1 MKWNCHITAKVSKKF
16 YVPRLLKR
24 PGVQEQDL
32 VKVFR
37 GRVRQIEQSPRKKR
51 ALKIIYPNSSYS
63 QALSL
68 ANETTL
74 SNRREHICHKFMAE
88 MTDTRD
94 HALSCLVSTTV
105 KVLIHLKL
113 DLVLLDHSIRS

>member
-1 MKWNCHITAKVSKKF
+1 MRPLYIGNQIVERISSNKLLGVIINENLKWNCHVDYITAKVSKKL
-16 YVPRLLKR
+16 YVRRLLKR
-24 PGVQEQDL
+24 AGVQEQDL

-74 SNRREHICHKFMAE
+74 SKRREHIVINLWL
-88 MTDTRD
+88 R
-94 HALSCLVSTTV
+94 
-105 KVLIHLKL
+105 
-113 DLVLLDHSIRS
+113 